1 MNVFTLGSTFLK
13 LVRTLHLVLPLV
25 DPSLY
30 ISRFAS
36 LLEFG
41 EETPKVAADAMRLV
55 QRMDRDWM
63 QTGRRPAG
71 ICGACKYLIN
81 IVFVIIISIINNF
94 FIGLLIAAR
103 MNNFQRSIKE
113 VIAVVKTADI
123 TIKKR

>member
-1 MNVFTLGSTFLK
+1 MK

-41 EETPKVAADAMRLV
+41 EETPKVVADALRLV

-71 ICGACKYLIN
+71 ICGACKY
-81 IVFVIIISIINNF
+81 
-94 FIGLLIAAR
+94 
-103 MNNFQRSIKE
+103 
-113 VIAVVKTADI
+113 
-123 TIKKR
+123 